1 MKILI
6 DTNILLD
13 YLLKREPHFYDAEML
28 FRLIQSGVFDASINT
43 SSISDIA
50 YILKK
55 SGIDQDVIFR
65 LFHDLQR
72 VTTLIPT
79 TKTTLNNVILNKPT
93 DMEDGLL
100 EHSAL
105 ENHIEAIVTR
115 DVHGFTWL
123 PRINANALVTKY
135 FTRLVDGIH
144 LI

>member
-28 FRLIQSGVFDASINT
+28 LRLIQSGVFDASINT

-55 SGIDQDVIFR
+55 SGIDQDVIVG

-72 VTTLIPT
+72 VVTFIPT

-93 DMEDGLL
+93 DLEDGLL
-100 EHSAL
+100 EQSAL

-123 PRINANALVTKY
+123 PTIDANVLVTEY
-135 FTRLVDGIH
+135 FIRLADGIH
-144 LI
+144 FT